1 LVEPANTFCPVQ
13 HLSYGTSLTLTSIF
27 TQIFDQNKKLTTIET
42 PSYYHALI
50 IIINIIIIAII
61 IIIKSASL
69 NEAALIFKT
78 APMYAK

>member
-1 LVEPANTFCPVQ
+1 
-13 HLSYGTSLTLTSIF
+13 LTSIF

-50 IIINIIIIAII
+50 IIINIIIIIIIAII
-61 IIIKSASL
+61 IVIKSASL